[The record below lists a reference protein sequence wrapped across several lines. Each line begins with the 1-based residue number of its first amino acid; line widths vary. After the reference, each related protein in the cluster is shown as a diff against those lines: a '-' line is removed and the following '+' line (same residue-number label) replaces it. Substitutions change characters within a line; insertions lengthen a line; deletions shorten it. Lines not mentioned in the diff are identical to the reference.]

1 MNYITERLIE
11 QISRKEYRRKKAVF
25 LAGRIKKGNQSPGFD
40 WDKAVKGFSG
50 QFNEERLVVR
60 NRESKQY
67 PEHPIDDIEWIPLII
82 FFSEQ
87 PYNEELK

>member
-25 LAGRIKKGNQSPGFD
+25 LAGRIKKGNRSPGFD

-60 NRESKQY
+60 SQEYNTY
-67 PEHPIDDIEWIPLII
+67 PEHEPDTIEWIHLII

-87 PYNEELK
+87 SYNEELK